1 MPTTT
6 RKRTRP
12 GDLIEAVKAGDEETA
27 RRIIDEGGFPLYERD
42 DDGLTALFWAIKNG
56 RESIASL
63 LTEKGGVAL
72 CEARTNVGDTAL
84 MEAADCGRES
94 IARQFLEV
102 GGPGEL
108 IFGSVDAWN
117 ILGCTA
123 LMIAADNGHES
134 VVRLLLEKGANV
146 NAQDREGHTALTVAA
161 ERGYESIARLLIEK
175 GSNVNMHI
183 DGRSP
188 LVCAALS
195 GHVPTIRLVLEK
207 RNESDPDTKEENAAL
222 MAAATSGCE
231 EAFHAIL
238 TGSRVIGIHRDDRK
252 NISAAVQTLMKKV
265 KEKQNTPVR
274 DHARS
279 VQKVIDED
287 KEQLPD
293 GMYVKLCG
301 INKRAYDEI

>member
-63 LTEKGGVAL
+63 LIEKGGVAL
-72 CEARTNVGDTAL
+72 CEARTNLGDTAL

-108 IFGSVDAWN
+108 IFGSVDAQN
-117 ILGCTA
+117 ILGRTA
-123 LMIAADNGHES
+123 LMIAAYNGHES

-146 NAQDREGHTALTVAA
+146 NAQDWEGHTALTEAA
-161 ERGYESIARLLIEK
+161 EGGYESIARLLIEK
-175 GSNVNMHI
+175 GSNVNMPI

-238 TGSRVIGIHRDDRK
+238 TGSGMIVARD